1 MEWTMNNSSSK
12 NKMVDILLL
21 IVLINNLSNLITIIN
36 FDNNSLNNLKMDLQI
51 PNTLDG
57 VRLWLKEY
65 SLYSLYLIFLYI

>member
-1 MEWTMNNSSSK
+1 MNNSSSK

-57 VRLWLKEY
+57 VRL
-65 SLYSLYLIFLYI
+65 